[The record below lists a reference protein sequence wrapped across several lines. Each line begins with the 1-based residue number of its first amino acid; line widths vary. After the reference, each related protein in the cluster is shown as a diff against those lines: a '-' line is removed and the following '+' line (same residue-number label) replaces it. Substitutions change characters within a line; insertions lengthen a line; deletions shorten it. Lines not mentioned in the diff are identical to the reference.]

1 MAALRTAATAMS
13 HVAPRISSEESASA
27 AFSKSSTEFLQ
38 LIKEIHTELASHI
51 HLVSDYRT
59 YGRSTYGAE
68 KDFALSREKVAIVS
82 EQLQSLSRYLDENFV
97 PEDN

>member
-1 MAALRTAATAMS
+1 MTALRTAATAMS
-13 HVAPRISSEESASA
+13 HVAPRISSDESATI
-27 AFSKSSTEFLQ
+27 AFNKASTEFLQ

-68 KDFALSREKVAIVS
+68 KDFAINREKVAIVS
-82 EQLQSLSRYLDENFV
+82 EQLQQLSRYLEENFV
-97 PEDN
+97 PEEN

>member
-1 MAALRTAATAMS
+1 MT
-13 HVAPRISSEESASA
+13 HVAPRISSDESATA
-27 AFSKSSTEFLQ
+27 AFNKSSTEFLQ

-68 KDFALSREKVAIVS
+68 KDFALSREKIAVVS
-82 EQLQSLSRYLDENFV
+82 EQLQSLSRFLEEHAVPDES
-97 PEDN
+97 